1 MKLQINITKEILEQ
15 SMWCSTTIPSRSRC
29 YLYNE
34 GVGFNCAVALA
45 INKLLSHAWVCS
57 GCIEIF
63 ETLDQFINDE
73 CAYKIPM
80 PSQVEQFINM
90 FDQKPPTERVNMT
103 PFSFEIDVPDE
114 LINKI
119 GIDEVYAILW
129 QSKTLELV

>member
-15 SMWCSTTIPSRSRC
+15 SMWCSTATSSRSRC

-45 INKLLSHAWVCS
+45 INKLLPHAWVLS
-57 GCIEIF
+57 DSIDIF

-73 CAYKIPM
+73 CAYKIIM
-80 PSQVEQFINM
+80 PSTVAQFIKA
-90 FDQKPPTERVNMT
+90 FDDYHPTERMNMT
-103 PFSFEIDVPDE
+103 PFSFEIDVPEE